1 MAMLTGSIL
10 TAVNPCSWMYAVV
23 YEWAVPHEL
32 ELFNPHSIS
41 TTCHP
46 DPLSQRLG
54 KEVTIMLAWSPN
66 LDGLYKDF
74 FPIVWKV
81 SKFGKSG
88 YRNLHG
94 PACRLLAP
102 EPRSTNASHNAEQQ
116 ETTLTEANDVYH
128 FSPLPRQCVRA
139 YV

>member
-1 MAMLTGSIL
+1 M
-10 TAVNPCSWMYAVV
+10 N
-23 YEWAVPHEL
+23 EAVPHGMTAEL

-54 KEVTIMLAWSPN
+54 KEVTIMLAWGPN
-66 LDGLYKDF
+66 LDGLYEDF
-74 FPIVWKV
+74 FPTVWK
-81 SKFGKSG
+81 SILG
-88 YRNLHG
+88 YRNLHC

-102 EPRSTNASHNAEQQ
+102 EHRSRVGRSSALRPSSTSITNASHNAEQQ

-128 FSPLPRQCVRA
+128 FSPLPRQCVRV